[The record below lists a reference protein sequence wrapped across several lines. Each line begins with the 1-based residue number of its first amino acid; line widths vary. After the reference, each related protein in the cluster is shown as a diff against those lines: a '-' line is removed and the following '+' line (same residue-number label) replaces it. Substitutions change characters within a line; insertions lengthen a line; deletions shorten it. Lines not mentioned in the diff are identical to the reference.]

1 MKLLYY
7 VPAIGKNNLEKKHGF
22 LLNNLRYIYDTI
34 KQPFSVAINFYTVS
48 EEIKSSVKALDFVEE
63 TYFYERPGVLT
74 ELFLTNPY
82 GEKFATYDYILF
94 VLDDVSL
101 INVDIPDM
109 IRIKEKYDIELLS
122 PSILKSTHRFMNPAK
137 DITIHNFLEVY
148 VLLMRPVDYERFCSI
163 HTIENK
169 WMWGVDF
176 LFGYYKIKAGVVHKY
191 VARHE
196 LPSRSNGSEAGY
208 LMTQYLHQRTPFKNF
223 NELKAAFPPVYNTIY
238 EE

>member
-7 VPAIGKNNLEKKHGF
+7 VPAIGNNNLDKKHTY
-22 LLNNLRYIYDTI
+22 LLNNLRYVY
-34 KQPFSVAINFYTVS
+34 KNLGQPFSVAINFYTVS
-48 EEIKSSVKALDFVEE
+48 EDIKASVKALDFVEE

-82 GEKFATYDYILF
+82 KEQFATYDYILF

-109 IRIKEKYDIELLS
+109 IRIKEKHGIELLS
-122 PSILKSTHRFMNPAK
+122 PSILKSTHQFMNPAK
-137 DITIHNFLEVY
+137 DITIHNCLEVY

-196 LPSRSNGSEAGY
+196 LPSRSNGYDASY
-208 LMTQYLHQRTPFKNF
+208 LMTQYLLQRTDFKCLD
-223 NELKAAFPPVYNTIY
+223 EVYTKYPAIS
-238 EE
+238 EVIVDT